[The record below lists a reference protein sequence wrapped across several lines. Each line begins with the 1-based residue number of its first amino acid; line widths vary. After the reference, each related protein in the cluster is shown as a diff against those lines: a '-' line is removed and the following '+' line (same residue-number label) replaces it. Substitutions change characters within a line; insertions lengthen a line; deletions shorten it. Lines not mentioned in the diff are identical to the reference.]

1 MKRLTLMALMIAPAI
16 GFAQNATFTLKAKLA
31 ANPAKVYLSY
41 RVDGNTVLD
50 STAVTNGSFQF
61 KGSVK
66 SPVMAQLIADYKG
79 GGLKNLG
86 RKGDVLSFYLDNG
99 VITVN
104 ATDSIKNSVI
114 KGSKINDENLIY
126 KNLLAGPVKA
136 MASVNSDYAAAPDE
150 KKKDESF
157 KKELNERYEKA
168 AEEKAALQNKY
179 IKQYPGSFF
188 SLTALKEIAGSSM
201 DVAKVEPIY
210 KALSTELRSSASGVE
225 FAKQIEAARAT
236 SVGAMAPMFTQND
249 VNDKPVSLADFKG
262 KYVLIDFWASWCGPC
277 RAENPNVVEAFNK
290 FKDKNFTIL
299 GVSLDQPGK
308 KDLWLEAI
316 KTDGLNWTQVS
327 DLQGWKNVV
336 AAQYGVRGIPQNYLV
351 DPNGKIV
358 AKNLRGEGLHKKLKE
373 LLGEGTSK

>member
-1 MKRLTLMALMIAPAI
+1 MKRLTLMALMVAPAI
-16 GFAQNATFTLKAKLA
+16 GFAQNSTFTLKAKFA
-31 ANPAKVYLSY
+31 AKPAKMYLSY

-50 STAVTNGSFQF
+50 STVVTNGGFQF
-61 KGSVK
+61 TGAVK
-66 SPVMAQLIADYKG
+66 SPVTAQLIADYKG
-79 GGLKNLG
+79 VGLKNIG

-104 ATDSIKNSVI
+104 ATDSIKNAVI
-114 KGSKINDENLIY
+114 KDSKINTENSVY

-136 MASVNSDYAAAPDE
+136 MAAVNSDYAAAPDE
-150 KKKDESF
+150 KKKDENF
-157 KKELNERYEKA
+157 KKELNARYEKA
-168 AEEKAALQNKY
+168 SEEKEALQSKY

-210 KALSTELRSSASGVE
+210 KGLSAELRSSTAGVE

-299 GVSLDQPGK
+299 GISLDQPGK

-327 DLQGWKNVV
+327 DLQGWKNAV